1 MFNLIQNFLSDL
13 LQRTVIKVSLI
24 EINVIK
30 NYLIRAFMKNYQIE
44 MDDYPRKSHLDYRH
58 FNDFFTREINP
69 IKRPIEGDDNGLI
82 SPVDGKIVEFGKI
95 EEGRLFQIKG
105 MHYELYGL
113 LDGNETLAQNYENGS
128 YISIY
133 LAPYN
138 YHRVHAPIKGDLK
151 MANMVPG
158 EMHRVDQNALSNIEN
173 LYIKNQRLI
182 TEFNDSLSDCIMI
195 MVAARNVASMTHKE
209 INQNYEKGDEIGHFN
224 LGSTVVV
231 LLPNDVQAEW
241 SHRVSIEKDVKMGE
255 KIAQLSKIK

>member
-1 MFNLIQNFLSDL
+1 MFNLIQNYLSDL

-24 EINVIK
+24 EIKAIK
-30 NYLIRAFMKNYQIE
+30 NLLIRTFLKNHQIE
-44 MDDYPRKSHLDYRH
+44 MDDYPRKSHLDYKH
-58 FNDFFTREINP
+58 FNDFFTREIDP
-69 IKRPIEGDDNGLI
+69 SKRPIDDNHNSLI

-105 MHYELYGL
+105 MHYKLYGL
-113 LDGNETLAQNYENGS
+113 LDGNQKLTQNYENGS

-151 MANMVPG
+151 LANMVPG
-158 EMHRVDQNALSNIEN
+158 EMHRVDQNALSNIEK

-209 INQNYEKGDEIGHFN
+209 INQNYAKGDEIGRFN

-231 LLPNDVQAEW
+231 LLPNDVQAKW
-241 SHRVSIEKDVKMGE
+241 SHHVSNEKDVKMGE
-255 KIAQLSKIK
+255 KIAQLSKIN

>member
-1 MFNLIQNFLSDL
+1 MMSHFLNP
-13 LQRTVIKVSLI
+13 
-24 EINVIK
+24 EI
-30 NYLIRAFMKNYQIE
+30 
-44 MDDYPRKSHLDYRH
+44 DPR
-58 FNDFFTREINP
+58 
-69 IKRPIEGDDNGLI
+69 KRPIDDNHNSLV

-95 EEGRLFQIKG
+95 EQGRLFQIKG
-105 MHYELYGL
+105 IHYKLYGL
-113 LDGNETLAQNYENGS
+113 LDGNETLTQNYENGS

-151 MANMVPG
+151 LANMVPG
-158 EMHRVDQNALSNIEN
+158 KMHRVDQNALSNIEN

-209 INQNYEKGDEIGHFN
+209 INQNYAKGDEIGRFN

-241 SHRVSIEKDVKMGE
+241 SHHVSIEKDVKMGE
-255 KIAQLSKIK
+255 KIAQLSKIN

>member
-24 EINVIK
+24 EIKAIK
-30 NYLIRAFMKNYQIE
+30 NLLIRTFLKNYQIE
-44 MDDYPRKSHLDYRH
+44 IDDYPRKSHLDYKH
-58 FNDFFTREINP
+58 FNDFFTREIDP
-69 IKRPIEGDDNGLI
+69 RKRPIDDNHNSLV

-105 MHYELYGL
+105 MHYKLYGL
-113 LDGNETLAQNYENGS
+113 LDGNQKLTQNYENGS

-151 MANMVPG
+151 LANMVPG

-209 INQNYEKGDEIGHFN
+209 INQNYAKGDEIGRFN

-231 LLPNDVQAEW
+231 LLPNDVRVEW
-241 SHRVSIEKDVKMGE
+241 GHHVSIEKDVKMGE

>member
-24 EINVIK
+24 EIKAIK
-30 NYLIRAFMKNYQIE
+30 NLLIRTFLKNYQIE
-44 MDDYPRKSHLDYRH
+44 MDDYPRKSHLDYKH
-58 FNDFFTREINP
+58 FNDFFTREIDP
-69 IKRPIEGDDNGLI
+69 RKRPIDDNHNSLV

-105 MHYELYGL
+105 MQYKLYGL
-113 LDGNETLAQNYENGS
+113 LDGNETVTQNYENGS

-151 MANMVPG
+151 LANMVPG
-158 EMHRVDQNALSNIEN
+158 GMHRVDQNALSNIEN

-182 TEFNDSLSDCIMI
+182 TEFNDSLSNCIMI
-195 MVAARNVASMTHKE
+195 MVAARNVASITHKE
-209 INQNYEKGDEIGHFN
+209 INQNYEKGDEIGRFN

-231 LLPNDVQAEW
+231 LLPNNVQAEW
-241 SHRVSIEKDVKMGE
+241 DHHVSIEKDVKMGE

>member
-24 EINVIK
+24 EIEAIK
-30 NYLIRAFMKNYQIE
+30 NLLIRLFMKNYQIE
-44 MDDYPRKSHLDYRH
+44 IDDYPRKSNQDYKH
-58 FNDFFTREINP
+58 FNDFFTREIDPN
-69 IKRPIEGDDNGLI
+69 KRPIDDDHNSLI
-82 SPVDGKIVEFGKI
+82 SPVDGNIVEFGKI

-105 MHYELYGL
+105 MDYKLYGL
-113 LDGNETLAQNYENGS
+113 LDGNETLTQNYQNGS

-151 MANMVPG
+151 LANMVPG
-158 EMHRVDQNALSNIEN
+158 EMHRVDLNALSTIEN

-209 INQNYEKGDEIGHFN
+209 INQNYKKGDEIGRFN
-224 LGSTVVV
+224 LGSTVVI
-231 LLPNDVQAEW
+231 LLPNDIQAEW
-241 SHRVSIEKDVKMGE
+241 SHHVSIEKDVKMGE

>member
-1 MFNLIQNFLSDL
+1 M
-13 LQRTVIKVSLI
+13 
-24 EINVIK
+24 
-30 NYLIRAFMKNYQIE
+30 
-44 MDDYPRKSHLDYRH
+44 
-58 FNDFFTREINP
+58 
-69 IKRPIEGDDNGLI
+69 I

-105 MHYELYGL
+105 MHYKLYGL
-113 LDGNETLAQNYENGS
+113 LDGNETLTKNYENGS

-151 MANMVPG
+151 LANMVPG

-209 INQNYEKGDEIGHFN
+209 INQNYEKGDEIGRFN

-241 SHRVSIEKDVKMGE
+241 DHHVSIEKDVKMGE

>member
-1 MFNLIQNFLSDL
+1 MFNLIQNYLSDL

-24 EINVIK
+24 EIKAIK
-30 NYLIRAFMKNYQIE
+30 NLLIRTFLKNYQIE
-44 MDDYPRKSHLDYRH
+44 MDDYPRKSHLDYKH
-58 FNDFFTREINP
+58 FNDFFTREIDP
-69 IKRPIEGDDNGLI
+69 RKRPIDDNHNSLV
-82 SPVDGKIVEFGKI
+82 SPVDGKIVEFGNI

-105 MHYELYGL
+105 MHYKLYGL
-113 LDGNETLAQNYENGS
+113 LDGNQKLTQNYENGS

-209 INQNYEKGDEIGHFN
+209 INQNYAKGDEIGRFN

-231 LLPNDVQAEW
+231 LLPNDVQAKW
-241 SHRVSIEKDVKMGE
+241 SHHVSNEKDVKMGE
-255 KIAQLSKIK
+255 KIAQLSKIN

>member
-24 EINVIK
+24 EIKPIK
-30 NYLIRAFMKNYQIE
+30 NLLIRTFLKNYQIE
-44 MDDYPRKSHLDYRH
+44 IDDYPRKSHLDYKH
-58 FNDFFTREINP
+58 FNDFFTREIDP
-69 IKRPIEGDDNGLI
+69 SKRPIDDNHNSLI

-105 MHYELYGL
+105 MHYKLYGL
-113 LDGNETLAQNYENGS
+113 LDGNETLTKNYENGS

-151 MANMVPG
+151 LANMVPG

-209 INQNYEKGDEIGHFN
+209 INQNYAKGDEIGRFN

-231 LLPNDVQAEW
+231 LLPNDVRVEW
-241 SHRVSIEKDVKMGE
+241 GHHVSIEKDVKMGE
-255 KIAQLSKIK
+255 IIAQLSKIK

>member
-24 EINVIK
+24 EIKAIK
-30 NYLIRAFMKNYQIE
+30 NLLIRVFMKNYQIE
-44 MDDYPRKSHLDYRH
+44 IDDYPRKSHQDYKH
-58 FNDFFTREINP
+58 FNDFFTREIDP
-69 IKRPIEGDDNGLI
+69 SKRPIDDDHSSLI

-105 MHYELYGL
+105 MDYKLYGL
-113 LDGNETLAQNYENGS
+113 LDGNETLTQNYQNGS

-151 MANMVPG
+151 LANIVPG
-158 EMHRVDQNALSNIEN
+158 EMHRVDLNALSTIEN

-182 TEFNDSLSDCIMI
+182 TEFNGSLSDCIMI

-209 INQNYEKGDEIGHFN
+209 INQNYKKGDEIGRFN
-224 LGSTVVV
+224 LGSTVVI
-231 LLPNDVQAEW
+231 LLPNDIQAEW
-241 SHRVSIEKDVKMGE
+241 SHHVSIEKDVKMGE

>member
-24 EINVIK
+24 EIKPIK
-30 NYLIRAFMKNYQIE
+30 NLLIRTFLKNYQIE
-44 MDDYPRKSHLDYRH
+44 IDDYPRKSHLDYKH
-58 FNDFFTREINP
+58 FNDFFTREIDP
-69 IKRPIEGDDNGLI
+69 RKRPIDDNHNSLV

-105 MHYELYGL
+105 IHYKLYGL
-113 LDGNETLAQNYENGS
+113 LDGNETPTQNYENGS

-209 INQNYEKGDEIGHFN
+209 INQNYAKGDEIGRFN

-231 LLPNDVQAEW
+231 LLPNDARVEW
-241 SHRVSIEKDVKMGE
+241 GHHVSIEKDVKMGE
-255 KIAQLSKIK
+255 KLAQLSNIK